1 MPIIA
6 TDLHQGMPIANPASM
21 RVIAASSSRAPVQ
34 SGQPRG
40 PARRQT
46 SRSSST
52 SAHDRR
58 ACSCA
63 AWSGRGGSNG
73 GAAATPLT
81 AVLLSAVQM
90 LAALQLVS
98 LQIII

>member
-1 MPIIA
+1 
-6 TDLHQGMPIANPASM
+6 M